1 MINRI
6 IGLYGNRCVGKDTF
20 CKALQQV
27 DTSIERYAFADSLK
41 DDLYDFIREK
51 WNKSIYELDSREKEK
66 LRPLLIAYGMIRR
79 TEDELYWVKRVLQDV
94 ARDKATNICITDVR
108 FPNEHD
114 YLSKEYGCKYTL
126 FGLIRD
132 GAPEGTDEEKKH
144 EKEMAKRVDLWV
156 DLPNVTDFSKLEIVA
171 QESLIN
177 TQ

>member
-20 CKALQQV
+20 CRALQEV
-27 DTSIERYAFADSLK
+27 DSSFSRYAFADSLK
-41 DDLYDFIREK
+41 DDLYDFVREK
-51 WNKSIYELDSREKEK
+51 WHKSIYELNPQEKEK

-79 TEDELYWVKRVLQDV
+79 SEDELYWVKKVLSDMD
-94 ARDKATNICITDVR
+94 RDKATNICITDVR

-114 YLSKEYGCKYTL
+114 YLKALYGDKYQL
-126 FGLIRD
+126 LGLKRQ

-144 EKEMAKRVDLWV
+144 EVEMNKRVYAYI

-171 QESLIN
+171 QESLIY